1 MVLEKSIKTSFS
13 NGLERIY
20 IYKITEQ
27 LEKSSCE
34 YGIEV
39 ELKYIMKGEN
49 VKNIKEEVKNISSK
63 KEEVID
69 ILQLLCRNEASPLH
83 LLDILQDY
91 IDRDVI
97 QYNC

>member
-1 MVLEKSIKTSFS
+1 MQKSIKTNFS

-20 IYKITEQ
+20 IYKVTEQ
-27 LEKSSCE
+27 LEKSIHE

-39 ELKYIMKGEN
+39 ELKDIMKGE
-49 VKNIKEEVKNISSK
+49 KIRNIKEEVKNISTK

-69 ILQLLCRNEASPLH
+69 ILQLLCRNEASPVH

-91 IDRDVI
+91 IEDDAK
-97 QYNC
+97 QY